1 MRSRLFEQIR
11 LVSLVIGL
19 TLVSGL
25 SDSRGFIHAANIWQ
39 GGQLIW
45 GEVGK
50 SALGFSVGIFMYWIV
65 LKYMKELG
73 IVAPEIQTVIW
84 FGMTLVGVAIASGQ
98 FFRWQLT
105 DQMVALGVLIGIG
118 WLLARTGG

>member
-1 MRSRLFEQIR
+1 MPLEQIK

-25 SDSRGFIHAANIWQ
+25 GDAWGLIHVANIWQ
-39 GGQLIW
+39 GGQLMW
-45 GEVGK
+45 REVGK
-50 SALGFSVGIFMYWIV
+50 SALGFSVGIFMYRVV

-73 IVAPEIQTVIW
+73 IVVPEIQTVIW

-98 FFRWQLT
+98 FFKWQLT
-105 DQMVALGVLIGIG
+105 DQIVALSVLIGIG